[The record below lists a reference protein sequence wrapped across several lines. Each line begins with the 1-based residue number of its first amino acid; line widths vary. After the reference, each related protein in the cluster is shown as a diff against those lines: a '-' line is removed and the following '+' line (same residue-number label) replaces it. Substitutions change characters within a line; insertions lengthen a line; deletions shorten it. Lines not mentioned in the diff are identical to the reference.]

1 MRLDSGPEGAG
12 CFGDVRR
19 CCWVEG
25 GNESR
30 LWWWWTDG
38 RLQEVLATLLA
49 ESNVQSLGSGI
60 EDEIDLP
67 DKAVPV
73 INMAQLILDGG
84 DANFH
89 GNSFPGSWV
98 GRVGS

>member
-60 EDEIDLP
+60 ED
-67 DKAVPV
+67 
-73 INMAQLILDGG
+73 G
-84 DANFH
+84 F
-89 GNSFPGSWV
+89 
-98 GRVGS
+98 RVASSAETVQ